1 MNLTY
6 THKVKGGEYK
16 ILSLAIYKTN
26 NVDSLVVVYA
36 NLQSASACDLPRYD
50 LPRST
55 HFYRPAP
62 TF

>member
-6 THKVKGGEYK
+6 THKIKGGEYK

-36 NLQSASACDLPRYD
+36 NLQGENFVRDYKD
-50 LPRST
+50 
-55 HFYRPAP
+55 FVNK
-62 TF
+62 FKEKEQ